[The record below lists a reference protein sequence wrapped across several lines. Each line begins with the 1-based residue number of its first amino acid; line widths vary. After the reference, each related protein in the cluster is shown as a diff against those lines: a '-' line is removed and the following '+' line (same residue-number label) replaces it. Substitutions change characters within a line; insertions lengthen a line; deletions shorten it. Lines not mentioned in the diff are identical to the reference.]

1 VDTLNRPQ
9 STTPRAGV
17 RHALAFVFAML
28 LVTVWA
34 TPGHAQAG
42 GSAAEYQIKAA
53 FLHKFLHFVE
63 WPTQVLG
70 ETAPLRVGVLGADAL
85 ADELSQ
91 VVAARP
97 IAGRPIVV
105 QKLQAGSALG
115 ELHVLFVGRAQS
127 ARMPQINAALKNQP
141 LLLVSESDDAFAG
154 GSAINFVVVEDKV
167 RFDVAL
173 YRAEQLGLKISA
185 RLLTA
190 ARKVVASL

>member
-1 VDTLNRPQ
+1 
-9 STTPRAGV
+9 
-17 RHALAFVFAML
+17 ML
-28 LVTVWA
+28 LTAWA
-34 TPGHAQAG
+34 APSHAQAE

-63 WPTQVLG
+63 WPPQVLG
-70 ETAPLRVGVLGADAL
+70 QASAPLRVGVLGADAL

-105 QKLQAGSALG
+105 QKLQAGAALAD
-115 ELHVLFVGRAQS
+115 LHVLFVGRSQG

-141 LLLVSESDDAFAG
+141 LLLVSESDDVFAS

>member
-1 VDTLNRPQ
+1 MPQRPIA
-9 STTPRAGV
+9 RRV
-17 RHALAFVFAML
+17 RLWRALALVCAL
-28 LVTVWA
+28 LLTAWTV
-34 TPGHAQAG
+34 PSHAQAE

-53 FLHKFLHFVE
+53 FLHKFFHFVE
-63 WPTQVLG
+63 WPPQVLG
-70 ETAPLRVGVLGADAL
+70 QAPAPLRVGVLGADAL

-105 QKLQAGSALG
+105 QKLQAGAALSD
-115 ELHVLFVGRAQS
+115 LHVLFVGRSQS
-127 ARMPQINAALKNQP
+127 ARMPQISAALKNQP